1 MNRTI
6 RLQSIAAVL
15 ALVSIASLTNITL
28 AQNTDQVQVNVVVTE
43 SSRDRKVNGLAKENF
58 QIWEDDVAQEI
69 LSFTAGSEA
78 GEYVLTFKSTNS
90 AKDGKWRKLRAK
102 LIPPRSLDGTPVT
115 FTVLFKQ
122 GYYAPTK

>member
-43 SSRDRKVNGLAKENF
+43 SSRDRKVNGLAKVIF